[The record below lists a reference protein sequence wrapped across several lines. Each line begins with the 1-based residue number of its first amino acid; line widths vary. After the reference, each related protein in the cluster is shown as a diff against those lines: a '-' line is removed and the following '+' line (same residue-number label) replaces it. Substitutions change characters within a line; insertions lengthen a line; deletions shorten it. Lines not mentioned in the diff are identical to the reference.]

1 MGYLVYFNLVR
12 AQKIVNNPHNERQ
25 NNFAQQVVRGNITDK
40 DGVVL
45 AETQTDEAGNESRV
59 YPYGDVFAHVIGYD
73 SSLGKTGLESV
84 ENFELLTSNAFFL
97 EKIRNEFQDTKNIGD
112 YQLF

>member
-45 AETQTDEAGNESRV
+45 AETQTDEAEMNQSVSIWRCV
-59 YPYGDVFAHVIGYD
+59 CTCYRHD
-73 SSLGKTGLESV
+73 SVLKKPDW
-84 ENFELLTSNAFFL
+84 N
-97 EKIRNEFQDTKNIGD
+97 Q
-112 YQLF
+112 